1 MPPTAQQPQPA
12 ARLTEAGRPQRLKAK
27 LDFTASADEE
37 RAGTASHWLAPPISA
52 PEEAA
57 AHAADED
64 PFDAARRALAGF
76 PGLAA
81 ADPEPAPH
89 LSAPEAEGRAGKSAR
104 ELITLVLCLALS
116 AAIGT
121 WDYLRLVDRQLLPS
135 PPALRDMIA
144 ARLHRPAPATAALP
158 AATAIPARPEPI
170 AGPGEAAPDRHPE
183 AAAVPAPD
191 APPKFA
197 QPPISADP
205 TDAPPAPAASSNSAR
220 PVAEAAAVD
229 PVEADVPQQAAA
241 VAQGGLFVQ
250 FGAYRSAENAQRNC
264 ADLASLARVAVVRG
278 GHDGGW
284 FFCRTA
290 MAQSRGEAAAL
301 VASARTQRG
310 IRAILVPDHP
320 PRSRLDAD
328 QPAAP
333 LH

>member
-158 AATAIPARPEPI
+158 AATAIPKRRRSPRPTRRRSSRNRQFRLTRPT
-170 AGPGEAAPDRHPE
+170 RHPLRRHRRTRRDLS
-183 AAAVPAPD
+183 PR
-191 APPKFA
+191 PPLSIPSRRTCRSRRRQWRKA
-197 QPPISADP
+197 GCSC
-205 TDAPPAPAASSNSAR
+205 NSAPIGR
-220 PVAEAAAVD
+220 PKT
-229 PVEADVPQQAAA
+229 P
-241 VAQGGLFVQ
+241 
-250 FGAYRSAENAQRNC
+250 SAI
-264 ADLASLARVAVVRG
+264 ARI
-278 GHDGGW
+278 
-284 FFCRTA
+284 F
-290 MAQSRGEAAAL
+290 
-301 VASARTQRG
+301 
-310 IRAILVPDHP
+310 
-320 PRSRLDAD
+320 PRSRASRWSGAGTTVVGSSAARPWRRVAARLPRSSRRRGRRGAFGRSWCPTIRRALASTRSK
-328 QPAAP
+328 QPRRYTEY
-333 LH
+333 